1 MAHLWFLRDVTYSYV
16 ARLIHMWRDSFIC
29 DVTHSYVTW
38 LIVWRKSLMQKTS
51 LIMNTHSSWH
61 DSYRSLVHVMT
72 PAAPSCLSACR
83 IITWLYSDSFSCGR
97 LSDMWRDDI
106 RVIDMW
112 RDDIILSRSCMIK
125 SCHTCK
131 RVMAYVWMSHVMC
144 MNAARPQFW
153 LLNQWRKKNSF
164 QSIEY
169 IHTCILVSISPFCG
183 FQLDGGK
190 DDTNVYLVINL
201 HNYETINALM
211 VETPTNVTKQQK
223 SRQDWHQVEKLCWDQ
238 NEQAHNRYCFGF
250 HSCPPWT
257 ADMRQGLA
265 ILVQIFSEIR
275 RRYRGRVSAEF
286 PFPGLHKWKPQR
298 KRNPEIFRNEKYL
311 RCWIL
316 VHSGGGLWN

>member
-125 SCHTCK
+125 SCRTCK

-144 MNAARPQFW
+144 MNAARPQHFDFW
-153 LLNQWRKKNSF
+153 INGAKKIRFNLL
-164 QSIEY
+164 
-169 IHTCILVSISPFCG
+169 SISIH
-183 FQLDGGK
+183 
-190 DDTNVYLVINL
+190 VYLFPSRHSVDFNL
-201 HNYETINALM
+201 MAGKMIPMYI
-211 VETPTNVTKQQK
+211 
-223 SRQDWHQVEKLCWDQ
+223 
-238 NEQAHNRYCFGF
+238 
-250 HSCPPWT
+250 
-257 ADMRQGLA
+257 
-265 ILVQIFSEIR
+265 
-275 RRYRGRVSAEF
+275 
-286 PFPGLHKWKPQR
+286 
-298 KRNPEIFRNEKYL
+298 
-311 RCWIL
+311 
-316 VHSGGGLWN
+316 